1 MDFEKNIL
9 LESIKTGL
17 INEDIE
23 SDIFFQPK
31 IITNDYEKKEKVLA
45 SIDFLLQECDEFFFN
60 VAFVTKSGVLSLFN
74 TFKKIERLGI
84 KGKILI
90 SKYQNFSDPSALRML
105 MKFSNIDLRL
115 IDENNFHAKGYL
127 FKTKDNYELII
138 GSSNLTQDALS
149 KNTEYNLKLSLS
161 NKSKLAKE
169 AISIFQKYFLQGIN
183 LTEDFLCN

>member
-17 INEDIE
+17 INKDIE
-23 SDIFFQPK
+23 SDISFQPK
-31 IITNDYEKKEKVLA
+31 IITNDHEKREKVLS
-45 SIDFLLQECDEFFFN
+45 SIIFLLEECDEFFFN
-60 VAFVTKSGVLSLFN
+60 VAFVTKSGVISLLN

-90 SKYQNFSDPSALRML
+90 SKYQNFSDPNALRML

-115 IDENNFHAKGYL
+115 IDENNFHAKGFL
-127 FKTKDNYELII
+127 FKKKNNYELII
-138 GSSNLTQDALS
+138 GSSNLTQNALS

-169 AISIFQKYFLQGIN
+169 ALSIFQKYFL
-183 LTEDFLCN
+183 